1 MENHHNCIYMY
12 INKINKKRYIG
23 QAKDFT
29 KRFKT
34 HRQSTYNEN
43 NRGYNLPFHKAIRK
57 YGMENFEIII
67 LKKDLQTQCLLNF
80 WESYYIEKYNS
91 LAKNGYG
98 YNISSGGSNGNNF
111 AGKTEKEM
119 EILREKIRRRMSEA
133 NPMYSEQTRR
143 KISVIVSERHKNMRK
158 EERDKINNK
167 IRIKAMGRKHSQE
180 TKDKLRELFT
190 GGNSPNAKKIKQ
202 YDLDGNLIKIWGS
215 YSEACKYY
223 NVTSSCLSNCL
234 IKGNNYSLGF
244 IWVDEDNEITEEIIV
259 KAKEKSNGI
268 KGEKN
273 PMYGKKHSDETKKKI
288 SKKHIGK
295 NSPKSKKIAQYD
307 LNENLIKIW
316 DCGMDVQRQ
325 LKIKSTSISVC
336 CRFWEMNCDKN
347 EWFKKNKGNPQKKAG
362 GYIWKYTE

>member
-119 EILREKIRRRMSEA
+119 EILREKIRRRRSEA

-167 IRIKAMGRKHSQE
+167 IRIKEAAR
-180 TKDKLRELFT
+180 DKSR
-190 GGNSPNAKKIKQ
+190 A
-202 YDLDGNLIKIWGS
+202 
-215 YSEACKYY
+215 A
-223 NVTSSCLSNCL
+223 
-234 IKGNNYSLGF
+234 SL
-244 IWVDEDNEITEEIIV
+244 
-259 KAKEKSNGI
+259 
-268 KGEKN
+268 
-273 PMYGKKHSDETKKKI
+273 
-288 SKKHIGK
+288 
-295 NSPKSKKIAQYD
+295 
-307 LNENLIKIW
+307 
-316 DCGMDVQRQ
+316 
-325 LKIKSTSISVC
+325 
-336 CRFWEMNCDKN
+336 
-347 EWFKKNKGNPQKKAG
+347 
-362 GYIWKYTE
+362 